1 VTETFGQPVASS
13 EIAAIVSAP
22 GASYLS
28 RLSLRQLAR
37 NQSIIAGSEAV
48 RGAILWIDF
57 QGFTT
62 IVERFCREGA
72 AGTERLSDVLNVH
85 FGDILRTV
93 EAFDGDLQFL
103 AGDGALIL
111 WSAGSDEDLSGPVMI
126 ARAAALEAQRSLRA
140 RRVEGTSLAAR
151 CVLGAGSCRTFTVG
165 GEDGRW
171 FHLLAGDGIRQISG
185 RSEIR
190 PGQVILSPE
199 ALAVGLKPR
208 GRSVEPLA
216 PAALPDPGSVE
227 RLLLLLMQSRLQSG
241 HLLPEVRTVSVVFAD
256 LSALGWEPDAARLQ
270 RAVSVLQPI
279 LREHDGAWYQLLQDD
294 QGTYAVF
301 VFGVAGTAREDDAVR
316 AVRFSR
322 AARQTLTSL
331 LGEVSCGVAT
341 GPLFCGDCGTLHRRQ
356 YALFGS
362 AMNRAAR
369 LMATRKGLLID
380 EATHR
385 QAERKLVFEAGVPM
399 VLKGMGATPVFRGG
413 GPRRD
418 LTADRVFVGRRTE
431 REELTG
437 RLTAFSQG
445 EPMPVLTITGPPG
458 IGKTALLAD
467 VSRICPALGL
477 ECAYS
482 AASPFER
489 RTPYF
494 SLRQVALRL
503 LGIDEDRKPDEVRGR
518 AQHWLRQIDA
528 DPDLLPLI
536 GPLLGHGLEET
547 VLTSQMT
554 GAIRAENT
562 NTLITNLLLAASSR
576 RRWVVALD
584 DAQWVDAASWTLVPR
599 LRERLPNVGWILAFR
614 EPPERAPSELVAHAE
629 SVDLRGLSRA
639 EVTDLLRTYWQVEVV
654 ADDVIGRFAH
664 VDGNPLFCLELAA
677 SLVKTGELLID
688 RGRGV
693 LAPAASAGARTTTTP
708 LSLAALIQSRVDRL
722 GSGPLLLLKLASV
735 LGLSFEQ
742 ASLRELAGVASDG
755 TETDARDYQANVDAL
770 LGDGCLQTD
779 EAGPHGRLTFAS
791 ATMQSVIYD
800 LLPSRQQRRLH
811 DAAGRTLEA
820 LHAADLAPFYGQL
833 SHHFSKGENAAKAA
847 HYSGL
852 AAFQALDGYANDD
865 AIYLFE
871 RALRHDASFRG
882 SLRRDL
888 DRARWYSGIAQANYS
903 LTRPDAARSAYRQA
917 LRHTGHREPRGPL
930 SPILGLIAF
939 LVLRTW
945 RSRRAAD
952 DGTEPTGPRAFQDL
966 ALSLAVSWG
975 TLDVWQGR
983 LVGAAAKAFAAYR
996 WASRSP
1002 SSGSRAE
1009 AIGGFGYF
1017 LGITPIRRMGE
1028 SELRRAVTMSD
1039 LHGDL
1044 QSQASTRVMLGMYYA
1059 LMGRS
1064 KKALPVLEEAQP
1076 IAKRLGAGLWKH
1088 RTRFQLGEALLSLAQ
1103 FQRATD
1109 VFQDAARLSRGA
1121 EPPIVGLANSFAGLA
1136 ELRLGHV
1143 DTAVALVD
1151 GPEGAALCTD
1161 AHLPMQRFVAL
1172 ALQAQTQLSDGRL
1185 RESFQTACRAEAIS
1199 HGSRECDVFFVA
1211 MHGHAAVATVH
1222 LALWRRSRTD
1232 SSFAAAGF
1240 DQRELRRR
1248 TVRASGRLGRF
1259 ARLYPAVRPC
1269 ADFFA
1274 AACLELA
1281 ARHTRAA
1288 KLAARSLKE
1297 SRQMTLPFDE
1307 WRALSSL
1314 GRVAAATE
1322 RVEHRRDAQEIGDRL
1337 GFSGRDHEITGDFV
1351 RWTRGQT

>member
-1 VTETFGQPVASS
+1 MTETFGQPVASS
-13 EIAAIVSAP
+13 ETAAIASAP

-28 RLSLRQLAR
+28 RLSLRQLAC
-37 NQSIIAGSEAV
+37 NQSIIADSEAV

-57 QGFTT
+57 QGFTA

-111 WSAGSDEDLSGPVMI
+111 WPAGSDEDLSGPVMT
-126 ARAAALEAQRSLRA
+126 AHAAALEAQRSLRA
-140 RRVEGTSLAAR
+140 RRFEGTSLAAR
-151 CVLGAGSCRTFTVG
+151 CVLGAGSCRAFTVG

-199 ALAVGLKPR
+199 ALAVGLKR
-208 GRSVEPLA
+208 LERSVVEPRA
-216 PAALPDPGSVE
+216 PAALPDPRSVE
-227 RLLLLLMQSRLQSG
+227 RLLLPLMQSRLQSG

-256 LSALGWEPDAARLQ
+256 LSALGWEPDAAQLQ
-270 RAVSVLQPI
+270 RAVSLLQPI
-279 LREHDGAWYQLLQDD
+279 LREHDGAWYQLIQDD

-380 EATHR
+380 EATYR
-385 QAERKLVFEAGVPM
+385 QAERKLVFEAGAPM

-413 GPRRD
+413 EPRRG
-418 LTADRVFVGRRTE
+418 LTADRMFVGRGAE
-431 REELTG
+431 RDELTG
-437 RLTAFSQG
+437 QLTAFSQG
-445 EPMPVLTITGPPG
+445 EPMRVLTITGPPG
-458 IGKTALLAD
+458 IGKTALLAN

-503 LGIDEDRKPDEVRGR
+503 LGIDEDRNPDEVRGR

-547 VLTSQMT
+547 ALTGQMT

-562 NTLITNLLLAASSR
+562 NALITNLLLAASSR

-584 DAQWVDAASWTLVPR
+584 DAHWIDAASWTLVPR

-614 EPPERAPSELVAHAE
+614 EPPERAPSEFVAQTE

-639 EVTDLLRTYWQVEVV
+639 EVTDLLRTYWQVEEV
-654 ADDVIGRFAH
+654 ADDVIARFAH
-664 VDGNPLFCLELAA
+664 VEGNPLFCLELAA

-688 RGRGV
+688 RGRAV
-693 LAPAASAGARTTTTP
+693 LAPTASPGARTSTP

-722 GSGPLLLLKLASV
+722 GPGPLLLIKLASV

-742 ASLRELAGVASDG
+742 ASLRGLAGVASDG
-755 TETDARDYQANVDAL
+755 TETDARDYQTNVDAL
-770 LGDGCLQTD
+770 VRDGCLQAD

-811 DAAGRTLEA
+811 DAAGRTLET

-833 SHHFSKGENAAKAA
+833 SHHFSKGENAAQAA

-865 AIYLFE
+865 AIHLFE
-871 RALRHDASFRG
+871 RALRHDSSFRG

-888 DRARWYSGIAQANYS
+888 DRARWWSGIAQANYS

-930 SPILGLIAF
+930 SPILGLIGF
-939 LVLRTW
+939 LVLRSW
-945 RSRRAAD
+945 RSRRATD

-983 LVGAAAKAFAAYR
+983 LVAAAAKAFAAYR
-996 WASRSP
+996 WAGRSP

-1009 AIGGFGYF
+1009 AIGSFGYF

-1044 QSQASTRVMLGMYYA
+1044 QSQASTRVLLGMYYA

-1076 IAKRLGAGLWKH
+1076 IAKRLGAGLWRH

-1103 FQRATD
+1103 FERATEI
-1109 VFQDAARLSRGA
+1109 FQDAATLSRGA
-1121 EPPIVGLANSFAGLA
+1121 EPPIVGLANTLAGLA
-1136 ELRLGHV
+1136 ELRLGRV
-1143 DTAVALVD
+1143 DAAVALVD
-1151 GPEGAALCTD
+1151 GSEGAVLCTD

-1172 ALQAQTQLSDGRL
+1172 ALQAQTQLGDGRL

-1199 HGSRECDVFFVA
+1199 QGNRECDVFFVA
-1211 MHGHAAVATVH
+1211 IHGHAAVATVH
-1222 LALWRRSRTD
+1222 LALWRRSRTH
-1232 SSFAAAGF
+1232 SSLAAAGL

-1248 TVRASGRLGRF
+1248 ALHASRRLGRF
-1259 ARLYPAVRPC
+1259 ARLYPAARPC

-1288 KLAARSLKE
+1288 KLAARSLAE
-1297 SRQMTLPFDE
+1297 ARQMTLPFDE

-1322 RVEHRRDAQEIGDRL
+1322 RAEHQRDAQEIGARL
-1337 GFSGRDHEITGDFV
+1337 GFSGREHEITGDFV
-1351 RWTRGQT
+1351 RWTRG